1 MLIPLQYELSKTSW
15 TPDTHV
21 YKLHLECRKAQESPY
36 GWFWLDFFM
45 EEYSSDP
52 NVYHSDSPWLTSS
65 YQDLF
70 TGGGT
75 MTQVDLNLY
84 DWGVFNIFKQKVW
97 HEYASAGSRTVQA
110 KVFGGVTT
118 ISWGDGTINDIKTFG
133 GVRLK
138 NITEIRSSV
147 AKKPIA
153 GKVNWILF
161 QT

>member
-1 MLIPLQYELSKTSW
+1 
-15 TPDTHV
+15 
-21 YKLHLECRKAQESPY
+21 
-36 GWFWLDFFM
+36 
-45 EEYSSDP
+45 
-52 NVYHSDSPWLTSS
+52 
-65 YQDLF
+65 
-70 TGGGT
+70 
-75 MTQVDLNLY
+75 MTQVDLDLY
-84 DWGVFNIFKQKVW
+84 DWGALNIFKQKVW
-97 HEYASAGSRTVQA
+97 HQYTSAGSRTVQA

-118 ISWGDGTINDIKTFG
+118 ISWGDGTTTDIGTFG